1 MFISMGF
8 LKHHFSEI
16 GDTDTC
22 DHTVAEFCMRQVN
35 NGKKRAVLFC
45 LLTHYYKCLVL
56 NIGVFYYTSFAT
68 HSSFSL

>member
-35 NGKKRAVLFC
+35 NGKKKSRSFLF
-45 LLTHYYKCLVL
+45 
-56 NIGVFYYTSFAT
+56 IDTS
-68 HSSFSL
+68 L